1 MQKQSISFKIKKAK
15 QNDVLLHLT
24 NCSDSFVPPLITRIN
39 LNDYSEKIF
48 KNAVTFE
55 AWKDDE
61 LIGLIAIYF
70 NMENHYGFITNVSVI
85 KKYSGAGLASELLK
99 MCLEYAINHNST
111 ELKLEV
117 NKDNIIALNF
127 YKKHNFT
134 QISLENDSLIMN
146 RIMNQKKISKP

>member
-1 MQKQSISFKIKKAK
+1 
-15 QNDVLLHLT
+15 
-24 NCSDSFVPPLITRIN
+24 
-39 LNDYSEKIF
+39 
-48 KNAVTFE
+48 
-55 AWKDDE
+55 
-61 LIGLIAIYF
+61 
-70 NMENHYGFITNVSVI
+70 
-85 KKYSGAGLASELLK
+85 

>member
-1 MQKQSISFKIKKAK
+1 
-15 QNDVLLHLT
+15 
-24 NCSDSFVPPLITRIN
+24 
-39 LNDYSEKIF
+39 
-48 KNAVTFE
+48 
-55 AWKDDE
+55 
-61 LIGLIAIYF
+61 
-70 NMENHYGFITNVSVI
+70 MENHYGFITNVSVI
-85 KKYSGAGLASELLK
+85 KKYSGAGLASDLLK